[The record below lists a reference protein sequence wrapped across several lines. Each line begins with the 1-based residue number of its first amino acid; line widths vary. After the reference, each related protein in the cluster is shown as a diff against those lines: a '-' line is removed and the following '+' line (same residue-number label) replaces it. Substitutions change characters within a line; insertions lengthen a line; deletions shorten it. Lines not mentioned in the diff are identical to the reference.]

1 MELIYVY
8 IDKYRTFEKCEIT
21 FSKRFDVTYDHGA
34 HQLSIQENPE
44 YRSIYPQHISNIN
57 GIFGKNASGKTS
69 LLSLIGKRIE
79 DRHRDR
85 EIFEE
90 RKKDAHKR
98 IDIFSLEISEG
109 VENLRYNSSYFLL
122 YYLGKDDNENPLFI
136 IETNAPEAYV
146 NVFENAECLT
156 KNREEMGRAI
166 DYYIGK
172 GWFAGVLK
180 HQQGKNIFLRNT
192 QDYPNPQNR
201 IQDNISIIHFQNV
214 GYLNKF
220 QIPHSFEEERK
231 ICLERRTA
239 RLQGIFL
246 EKQIKFLCEQMKRSA
261 SLAKPDTSQ
270 MAQGNFPTGMYR
282 NQTYTLNIE
291 FKYDDTSTYGLED
304 EMEIEKH
311 ERNHDDIVRD
321 YRYFKLGIFQEWEKI
336 TLAFFYGYT
345 WHLMTAYIYSQA
357 SRNDKIEL
365 LECLMVGK
373 ENAIDIETAS
383 YSKIKEYYRD
393 KIKRI
398 LQSLRDE
405 DLSIERFDDVAL
417 SLERFLREAID
428 HQITCRYEEEHLII
442 EFSKDSDWEGLD
454 FFFKDVL
461 DENMHKNMKQEDSI
475 TGGFFEI
482 EIQWLSDGER
492 ENLALFTSIDEQITM
507 GEKKDYKKYYV
518 LMFDEIERSMHPD
531 LCRRLVAELME
542 FLSQYPGKQFQI
554 IIASHS
560 PFIASDMLQENVVC
574 LSRNGEKSEV
584 KQMGDKPFAQNIHT
598 ILKSQFFLD
607 SFLGE
612 YACRCVN
619 VMLKC
624 FECTDGEMMIP
635 ILNEFLM
642 SEDSMDS
649 AKRISSL
656 EDAKGLVDFMIKA
669 IGEPLIRN
677 ELSRLWKLSQNQ
689 WEAKK

>member
-69 LLSLIGKRIE
+69 LLSLIGKKIE
-79 DRHRDR
+79 DRHRAH

-122 YYLGKDDNENPLFI
+122 YYLGKDDDKNPLFI
-136 IETNAPEAYV
+136 IETNDLKTYV
-146 NVFENAECLT
+146 NVFENSEYLSKDT
-156 KNREEMGRAI
+156 
-166 DYYIGK
+166 YYVEK
-172 GWFAGVLK
+172 GWFAGVFK
-180 HQQGKNIFLRNT
+180 HRQGKNLFLGDT
-192 QDYPNPQNR
+192 QKYPGIQNR

-220 QIPHSFEEERK
+220 QISRSFEEEEK
-231 ICLERRTA
+231 ICLKRRTA
-239 RLQGIFL
+239 RLQSIFL
-246 EKQIKFLCEQMKRSA
+246 ENQIKFLCEQMRRSV
-261 SLAKPDTSQ
+261 SLAKPETSQ

-291 FKYDDTSTYGLED
+291 FKYDDTSTYELEN

-311 ERNHDDIVRD
+311 EHNHDDIVRD
-321 YRYFKLGIFQEWEKI
+321 YRHFKLGIFQEWEKI
-336 TLAFFYGYT
+336 TLAFLYGYT

-365 LECLMVGK
+365 LESLMKGE
-373 ENAIDIETAS
+373 ENAIDIKTAS
-383 YSKIKEYYRD
+383 YSEIKKYYHD
-393 KIKRI
+393 KIERI

-405 DLSIERFDDVAL
+405 DLSIERLDDVAL
-417 SLERFLREAID
+417 SLERFLREAIN
-428 HQITCRYEEEHLII
+428 HRITCHYEEEHLII

-461 DENMHKNMKQEDSI
+461 DENMHQNMKREDSV

-482 EIQWLSDGER
+482 DIQWLSDGER
-492 ENLALFTSIDEQITM
+492 ENLALFTSIDEQISM
-507 GEKKDYKKYYV
+507 YPKKKQYI
-518 LMFDEIERSMHPD
+518 LLFDEIERSMHPE
-531 LCRRLVAELME
+531 LCRRLVTELME

-619 VMLKC
+619 LMLKC
-624 FECTDGEMMIP
+624 FKCTSGEKIIP

>member
-8 IDKYRTFEKCEIT
+8 IDKYRTFEKCEIP

-34 HQLSIQENPE
+34 HQLSIQENAQ

-69 LLSLIGKRIE
+69 LLSLIGKKIE
-79 DRHRDR
+79 DRHRDH
-85 EIFEE
+85 EIFKE
-90 RKKDAHKR
+90 RDRDAHKKR
-98 IDIFSLEISEG
+98 DVFSPEKTEG

-122 YYLGKDDNENPLFI
+122 YYLGKDDDKNPLFI
-136 IETNAPEAYV
+136 IETNDYKAYI
-146 NVFENAECLT
+146 NIFENSEYLLED
-156 KNREEMGRAI
+156 K
-166 DYYIGK
+166 YYIEK

-180 HQQGKNIFLRNT
+180 HRQGKNLFLGNT
-192 QDYPNPQNR
+192 QDYPTPRNR

-220 QIPHSFEEERK
+220 QISRSFEEEEK
-231 ICLERRTA
+231 ICLKRRPA
-239 RLQGIFL
+239 RLQSIFL
-246 EKQIKFLCEQMKRSA
+246 EKQIKFLCDQMRRST

-270 MAQGNFPTGMYR
+270 MAQDYFPTGMYR
-282 NQTYTLNIE
+282 NKIYTLDIKFE
-291 FKYDDTSTYGLED
+291 YDDTSTYELED
-304 EMEIEKH
+304 EMENEY
-311 ERNHDDIVRD
+311 DDDIVIVRD
-321 YRYFKLGIFQEWEKI
+321 YREFELGTFQEWEKI

-345 WHLMTAYIYSQA
+345 WYLITAYIHSQD
-357 SRNDKIEL
+357 SKKDKIKL
-365 LECLMVGK
+365 LESLMKEK
-373 ENAIDIETAS
+373 ENTIDIKTAS
-383 YSKIKEYYRD
+383 YSEIKEYYRD
-393 KIKRI
+393 KIKRT
-398 LQSLRDE
+398 LPFLGNE
-405 DLSIERFDDVAL
+405 DWSIERFDDVAQ
-417 SLERFLREAID
+417 SLERFLREAAD
-428 HQITCRYEEEHLII
+428 HQITYSYKEDNLII
-442 EFSKDSDWEGLD
+442 KFSKDSDWEGLE

-461 DENMHKNMKQEDSI
+461 DETMYKSMQMEASI

-482 EIQWLSDGER
+482 GIQWLSSGER
-492 ENLALFTSIDEQITM
+492 ENLALFTSIDEQISM
-507 GEKKDYKKYYV
+507 YPKKKQYI
-518 LMFDEIERSMHPD
+518 LLFDEIERSMHPE
-531 LCRRLVAELME
+531 LCRRLVTELVE

-642 SEDSMDS
+642 SEDSMES

>member
-8 IDKYRTFEKCEIT
+8 IDKYRTFEKCEIP

-34 HQLSIQENPE
+34 HQLSIQENSQ
-44 YRSIYPQHISNIN
+44 YRNIYPQHISNIN

-79 DRHRDR
+79 DRHRAH

-90 RKKDAHKR
+90 RKKDAHRK
-98 IDIFSLEISEG
+98 IDLLSLEETEG
-109 VENLRYNSSYFLL
+109 VESLRYNSSYFLL
-122 YYLGKDDNENPLFI
+122 YYLGKDDDENPLFI
-136 IETNAPEAYV
+136 FETNTPKVYV
-146 NVFENAECLT
+146 DIFENSECLT
-156 KNREEMGRAI
+156 KDRGELGAAI

-192 QDYPNPQNR
+192 QDYPEPQNR
-201 IQDNISIIHFQNV
+201 IQDNISIIHFQT
-214 GYLNKF
+214 LSHWNKF
-220 QIPHSFEEERK
+220 QILRSSEEEQK
-231 ICLERRTA
+231 ICLKRRA
-239 RLQGIFL
+239 VSLQTIFL
-246 EKQIKFLCEQMKRSA
+246 AKQVRFLSEQMKRDSFH
-261 SLAKPDTSQ
+261 TS
-270 MAQGNFPTGMYR
+270 MFR
-282 NQTYTLNIE
+282 N
-291 FKYDDTSTYGLED
+291 STYIIDIKFRYNALSIYDFMNEIGHKKLDIED
-304 EMEIEKH
+304 VEDIIQDYRTFEIESY
-311 ERNHDDIVRD
+311 E
-321 YRYFKLGIFQEWEKI
+321 EWEKI
-336 TLAFFYGYT
+336 TLAFLYGYT
-345 WHLMTAYIYSQA
+345 SYIIGGFLHRSDSENEKITLGKDLIKIKARSDSYPDIKDYYYQIICHVLKKSN
-357 SRNDKIEL
+357 NDTLIIKKIKDVEL
-365 LECLMVGK
+365 ALEMFLRK
-373 ENAIDIETAS
+373 AIDYQIRCH
-383 YSKIKEYYRD
+383 Y
-393 KIKRI
+393 
-398 LQSLRDE
+398 QE
-405 DLSIERFDDVAL
+405 DNLM
-417 SLERFLREAID
+417 
-428 HQITCRYEEEHLII
+428 I
-442 EFSKDSDWEGLD
+442 EFSKNSDLKAVD
-454 FFFKDVL
+454 FLFKNVL
-461 DENMHKNMKQEDSI
+461 DENMHTYINHVEQSV
-475 TGGFFEI
+475 TGDFFETRL
-482 EIQWLSDGER
+482 QWLSDGER
-492 ENLALFTSIDEQITM
+492 ENLALFTSIDEQISM
-507 GEKKDYKKYYV
+507 YPKKKQYI
-518 LMFDEIERSMHPD
+518 LLFDEIERSMHPE
-531 LCRRLVAELME
+531 LCRCLVTELME

-574 LSRNGEKSEV
+574 LSHNGEKSEV

-624 FECTDGEMMIP
+624 FECTSGEKMIP

-649 AKRISSL
+649 GKRISSL

-677 ELSRLWKLSQNQ
+677 ELSRLWKLSQNK

>member
-8 IDKYRTFEKCEIT
+8 IEKYRTFEKCKIP

-69 LLSLIGKRIE
+69 LLSLIGKKIE
-79 DRHRDR
+79 DRHRAH

-90 RKKDAHKR
+90 RKKDAHRR

-122 YYLGKDDNENPLFI
+122 YYLGKDDDENPLFI
-136 IETNAPEAYV
+136 FETNTPKVYV
-146 NVFENAECLT
+146 DIFENSECLT
-156 KNREEMGRAI
+156 KDRGELGAAI

-180 HQQGKNIFLRNT
+180 HRQGKNLFLGNT
-192 QDYPNPQNR
+192 QDYPTPRNR
-201 IQDNISIIHFQNV
+201 IQDNISIIHFQT
-214 GYLNKF
+214 LSHWNKF
-220 QIPHSFEEERK
+220 QILRSSEEEQK
-231 ICLERRTA
+231 ICLKRRMA
-239 RLQGIFL
+239 RLQSIFL
-246 EKQIKFLCEQMKRSA
+246 EKQIKFLCEQMRRS
-261 SLAKPDTSQ
+261 SGLAKPDTSQ
-270 MAQGNFPTGMYR
+270 MAQGNFQTGMYR

-291 FKYDDTSTYGLED
+291 FKYNDTSTYELEGEIED
-304 EMEIEKH
+304 E
-311 ERNHDDIVRD
+311 HDDDIVIVRD
-321 YRYFKLGIFQEWEKI
+321 YREFELEAFREWEKI
-336 TLAFFYGYT
+336 TLAFLYGYT
-345 WHLMTAYIYSQA
+345 WYLITDYIH
-357 SRNDKIEL
+357 SRDPKNDKIKL
-365 LECLMVGK
+365 LESLMVGK
-373 ENAIDIETAS
+373 ENTIDIKTAS
-383 YSKIKEYYRD
+383 YLEIKKYYRD
-393 KIKRI
+393 KIERI
-398 LQSLRDE
+398 LQFLRDE
-405 DLSIERFDDVAL
+405 DWSIERFDDVAQ

-428 HQITCRYEEEHLII
+428 HRITCRYEEDHLII
-442 EFSKDSDWEGLD
+442 EFSKDSDWKGLE
-454 FFFKDVL
+454 FFFKNVL
-461 DENMHKNMKQEDSI
+461 DETMYKSMQGEASV

-482 EIQWLSDGER
+482 DIQWLSDGER
-492 ENLALFTSIDEQITM
+492 ENLALFTSIDEQIYM
-507 GEKKDYKKYYV
+507 YPKKKQYI
-518 LMFDEIERSMHPD
+518 LLFDEIERSMHPD
-531 LCRRLVAELME
+531 LCRRLVTELIE

-584 KQMGDKPFAQNIHT
+584 KRMGDKPFAQNIHT

-624 FECTDGEMMIP
+624 FECTSGEKMIP

-649 AKRISSL
+649 VKRISSL
-656 EDAKGLVDFMIKA
+656 EDAKGFVDFMIKA

-677 ELSRLWKLSQNQ
+677 ELSRLWKLTQNQ